1 MGSLSM
7 KRDLLISIRPPFVE
21 SIFAGTKTVELR
33 RKIPAIEAGVRL
45 WIYSTR
51 PVAAIVGSADVSEV
65 RRGSPAEIW
74 RQYHELAGV
83 EFTKFQSYYH
93 EAAVAY
99 GISLEN
105 VRIGRPIGLDV
116 LRKVRPKFH
125 PPQIMMSISS
135 ADAETLERFV
145 FGE

>member
-1 MGSLSM
+1 M

-45 WIYSTR
+45 WIYSTK
-51 PVAAIVGSADVSEV
+51 PVAAIVGSADVSDIQ
-65 RRGSPAEIW
+65 RGSPAEIW
-74 RQYHELAGV
+74 RQYHKVAGV
-83 EFTKFQSYYH
+83 CLEQFESYYDQ
-93 EAAVAY
+93 ARVAY

-105 VRIGRPIGLDV
+105 VRIGRPIGIDV

-135 ADAETLERFV
+135 ADAKVLERFV
-145 FGE
+145 FGGLGAA